1 MNDCRAR
8 YLIFPFTFCRMPAQQ
23 LLLVNQAGEFI
34 FISSEDFNSFIIGS
48 LDTKSQT
55 FLDLKSKHFVTDT
68 DKDTTVDLLA
78 TKLRTRKGFL
88 RNFTALHMVVV
99 TTRCN
104 FCCDYCHASSTP
116 SEQKTGDMSLDTA
129 KKVVNMIFRSPSPTI
144 KIEFQGGEPILNWNV
159 VRKIVE
165 YAEFL
170 NRRVQKGLEFVLCTN
185 LTLVD
190 ESILKFLKKH
200 RVMISTSLD
209 GPKELHDA
217 HRISRNAKS
226 GYDLF
231 MKKLELTR
239 NFIARDRCSALL
251 TVTKSN
257 INRLSEVVNE
267 YLDLGFNGI
276 FLRALNPY
284 GRAKSGWE
292 KFGYSSEE
300 FLESYKNT
308 IEYIIQLNLKGRTF
322 VEFYTTLLLQRIL
335 TPFSTGFMDLQ
346 SPSGAGISGAIY
358 DYDGEVYPSDEA
370 RMLARVGD
378 RTFSMGNVDKGRY
391 EDIFNGPMI
400 HKIVQNSCVETLPGC
415 ASCAFQMYCGAD
427 PIRNYVETGDIVGH
441 RPTSDFCKKNVGI
454 IEYLFEKL
462 RKNDDGVTD
471 VFFSWVTKRSLEEIQ
486 G

>member
-1 MNDCRAR
+1 MNDRQVG
-8 YLIFPFTFCRMPAQQ
+8 YLIFPFTFCRMPAQH

-34 FISSEDFNSFIIGS
+34 FISSEDFNSFINGS
-48 LDTKSQT
+48 LDTEGQI
-55 FLDLKSKHFVTDT
+55 FLDLKSKHFVSDT
-68 DKDTTVDLLA
+68 DKETAIDLLA

-104 FCCDYCHASSTP
+104 FRCDYCHASSTSP
-116 SEQKTGDMSLDTA
+116 EQRDGDMSLDTA

-144 KIEFQGGEPILNWNV
+144 KIEFQGGEPILNWRI

-165 YAEFL
+165 HAESL
-170 NRRVQKGLEFVLCTN
+170 NRHVQKGLEFVLCTN
-185 LTLVD
+185 LTLIN
-190 ESILKFLKKH
+190 ENILKFLKNH
-200 RVMISTSLD
+200 QIMISTSLD
-209 GPKELHDA
+209 GPKEIHDM
-217 HRISRNAKS
+217 HRVSRNGES

-231 MKKLELTR
+231 KKKLGLAR
-239 NFIARDRCSALL
+239 NFVGRERCSALL

-257 INRLSEVVNE
+257 INRLREVVNE

-284 GRAKSGWE
+284 GRAKTGWE
-292 KFGYSSEE
+292 KIGYLTEE
-300 FLESYKNT
+300 FLEAYKDT
-308 IEYIIQLNLKGRTF
+308 MEYIVQLNLKGKTF
-322 VEFYTTLLLQRIL
+322 IEFYTALLLQRIL

-358 DYDGEVYPSDEA
+358 DFDGEVYPSDEA
-370 RMLARVGD
+370 RMLARIGD
-378 RTFSMGNVDKGRY
+378 RKFSMGNVDMDRY
-391 EDIFNGPMI
+391 EDIFNGSMI

-415 ASCAFQMYCGAD
+415 ASCVFQMYCGAD

-441 RPTSDFCKKNVGI
+441 RPTSDFCKKNTGI

-462 RKNDDGVTD
+462 RKNDDDVMD
-471 VFFSWVTKRSLEEIQ
+471 VFFSWVTNRNLEEIRK
-486 G
+486 

>member
-1 MNDCRAR
+1 MNNHQIR
-8 YLIFPFTFCRMPAQQ
+8 YLISPFTFSRMPAKQ

-34 FISSEDFNSFIIGS
+34 FISSEDFNSFINGS
-48 LDTKSQT
+48 LNTEGQI

-68 DKDTTVDLLA
+68 DKETAIDLLA

-104 FCCDYCHASSTP
+104 FCCDYCHASSTSP
-116 SEQKTGDMSLDTA
+116 EQKSGDMSLDTA

-165 YAEFL
+165 HAESL
-170 NRRVQKGLEFVLCTN
+170 NRQVQKGLEFVLCTN

-200 RVMISTSLD
+200 QVMISTSLD

-217 HRISRNAKS
+217 HRICRNGES
-226 GYDLF
+226 GYELF
-231 MKKLELTR
+231 KKKLELTR
-239 NFIARDRCSALL
+239 NFIGRDRCSALL
-251 TVTKSN
+251 SVTKSN
-257 INRLSEVVNE
+257 INRLGEVVNE
-267 YLDLGFNGI
+267 YLDLGFDGI

-292 KFGYSSEE
+292 KIGYSTEA
-300 FLESYKNT
+300 FLRAYKDT
-308 IEYIIQLNLKGRTF
+308 TDYIIQLNLKGKTF
-322 VEFYTTLLLQRIL
+322 VEFYAALLLQRIL

-358 DYDGEVYPSDEA
+358 DYDGEVYPSDES
-370 RMLARVGD
+370 RMLAKIGD
-378 RTFSMGNVDKGRY
+378 RKFSMGNVNKDKY
-391 EDIFNGPMI
+391 EDIFNGSMI

-415 ASCAFQMYCGAD
+415 ASCVFQMYCGAD

-441 RPTSDFCKKNVGI
+441 RPTSDFCKKNKGI

-462 RKNDDGVTD
+462 RRNDDGVMD

-486 G
+486 K